1 MPQEQPATISE
12 AEFALVADHAS
23 IGLIRFDAS
32 LRVRLANQAA
42 HHALERRPG
51 SLMGKTL
58 MGTFVDHRLE
68 ELVRAAAAGEAGWRE
83 LEAVDRTSLIVRA
96 RQAAG
101 GGAWV
106 TLENVTELQRL
117 RRIRSEFID
126 NLSHELRTP
135 LANIRLLTEMLMDD
149 LEREEVSTRT
159 RERVATIDVE
169 TGHLVQ
175 MVNELLDLSRI
186 EQAATRIRRDAVLLP
201 SLVTGTL
208 HRLRTFADRQGVVL
222 VELVP
227 DDLPPVRGDEE
238 RLDQLL
244 MNLLHNAIKFSPQ
257 GGTVT
262 ITTDELPDSVVVS
275 VADHGMGIPTK
286 DQDRVFERY
295 YKVDRARQRGLGG
308 TGLGLAIARHIVE
321 AHGGRIWLESTRGQ
335 GLHVQ
340 LLGALRV
347 VARVARDA
355 SGQASSSGGR
365 SQRRTPSPSPRRVS
379 RSTVAR
385 VPFRMGRR
393 GASAR

>member
-1 MPQEQPATISE
+1 MPEEHPATFSE
-12 AEFALVADHAS
+12 SEFALVADHAS

-32 LRVRLANQAA
+32 LHVRTANLAA

-51 SLMGKTL
+51 TLVGQTL

-68 ELVRAAAAGEAGWRE
+68 ELVRAAAAGESGGRE
-83 LEAVDRTSLIVRA
+83 LDSADHSSVMVRA
-96 RQAAG
+96 RPASA

-117 RRIRSEFID
+117 RRMRSEFMD

-149 LEREEVSTRT
+149 LEKEEVSIRV
-159 RERVATIDVE
+159 RDRVATIDVE

-186 EQAATRIRRDAVLLP
+186 EQASTQIRHDEVLLGP
-201 SLVTGTL
+201 LIAASL
-208 HRLRTFADRQGVVL
+208 HRLRTFAERQGVVL
-222 VELVP
+222 IELVP

-244 MNLLHNAIKFSPQ
+244 MNLLHNAIKFSPD

-262 ITTDELPDSVVVS
+262 ITSDEQPDGVVVS
-275 VADHGMGIPTK
+275 VTDHGVGIPRK
-286 DQDRVFERY
+286 DQDRVFERF

-308 TGLGLAIARHIVE
+308 TGLGLAIAKHIAE
-321 AHGGRIWLESTRGQ
+321 AHGGRIWLESIEGK
-335 GLHVQ
+335 G
-340 LLGALRV
+340 
-347 VARVARDA
+347 
-355 SGQASSSGGR
+355 
-365 SQRRTPSPSPRRVS
+365 
-379 RSTVAR
+379 STFSFA
-385 VPFRMGRR
+385 VPF
-393 GASAR
+393 A